1 MSEEKFDLPF
11 TSPVVPE
18 LLNND
23 SKISF
28 RCYPGI
34 SCFNACCKQA
44 DITLTPYDILRMKK
58 HLGMSTTDILAKH
71 TVPFQMDAHGLPGIK
86 LRTQDDKPQCLF
98 MVDEGCGIYANRPSA
113 CRYYPVGLLPL
124 RRTGVNQDEHHYCIV
139 QEDHCRGHDEDNRL
153 TIGQYREEQGV
164 VEYDDMN
171 REWYQ
176 IILKKRS
183 AGPAIGK
190 PPEMT
195 FQLFFMASYDI
206 DRFRRF
212 VTSDSFKK
220 TYTLDEVTYKS
231 FEDNDV
237 ALMKFGFKL
246 MKQVFFG
253 EMTIPTKEG
262 AVEERIEKRK
272 EVIELRRQ
280 AEIEQ
285 HKKKNDAY
293 ENMEK

>member
-1 MSEEKFDLPF
+1 MSEEKFDIPHK
-11 TSPVVPE
+11 TPVVPE

-23 SKISF
+23 STFNF
-28 RCYPGI
+28 RCHQQI
-34 SCFNACCKQA
+34 SCFNDCCRQA
-44 DITLTPYDILRMKK
+44 DITLTPYDILRIKQQ
-58 HLGMSTTDILAKH
+58 LGISTSEVLAKH
-71 TVPFQMDAHGLPGIK
+71 TVLFQMDGHGLPGIK
-86 LRTQDDKPQCLF
+86 LRTQDEQPICLF
-98 MVDEGCGIYANRPSA
+98 MVNEGCSIYENRPSA

-124 RRTGVNQDEHHYCIV
+124 RHTGASHEEHHYCLV
-139 QEDHCRGHDEDNRL
+139 QEDHCKGHEEDNPL
-153 TIGQYREEQGV
+153 TIGQYRKEQGV
-164 VEYDDMN
+164 EEYDEMN

-176 IILKKRS
+176 IILKKKS

-212 VTSDSFKK
+212 VSSDSFKN
-220 TYTLDEVTYKS
+220 TYTLDGATYKS

-237 ALMKFGFKL
+237 ALMKFGFQL

-253 EMTIPTKEG
+253 EMTIPMKEG

-280 AEIEQ
+280 AEIEA
-285 HKKKNDAY
+285 HRKKSDVY

>member
-1 MSEEKFDLPF
+1 MQDEKFDIPH

-44 DITLTPYDILRMKK
+44 DITLTPYDILRMKE
-58 HLGMSTTDILAKH
+58 HLGLTTTEILAKY
-71 TVPFQMDAHGLPGIK
+71 TVPYQMDGHGMPGIK
-86 LRTQDDKPQCLF
+86 LRTQNEQPICLF
-98 MVDEGCGIYANRPSA
+98 MVDEGCGIYKNRPSA

-124 RRTGVNQDEHHYCIV
+124 RHTGASQEEHHYCIV
-139 QEDHCRGHDEDNRL
+139 QEDHCKGHDEDNQL
-153 TIGQYREEQGV
+153 TIGQYRNEQGV
-164 VEYDDMN
+164 EEYDKMN

-183 AGPAIGK
+183 VGPSIGK

-212 VTSDSFKK
+212 VSSEGFKN
-220 TYTLDEVTYKS
+220 TYTLEESTYKS

-237 ALMKFGFKL
+237 ALMKFGFQL

-253 EMTIPTKEG
+253 EMTIPMKEG

-272 EVIELRRQ
+272 KVIELRRQ
-280 AEIEQ
+280 AEIDLHRQ
-285 HKKKNDAY
+285 KNDIY
-293 ENMEK
+293 DNMEK